1 MSPTIVIHIET
12 GLNARGQIIIMG
24 LVLYYH
30 PTTKQFLSSLMMPAR
45 YVWHW
50 SEVIEGL
57 QFFAT
62 KGLETR
68 LRVVTT
74 NVKGSIH
81 G

>member
-1 MSPTIVIHIET
+1 MSLTTIIHIEA
-12 GLNARGQIIIMG
+12 GLNARGQIVILGMA
-24 LVLYYH
+24 LYYH
-30 PTTKQFLSSLMMPAR
+30 PTTKQLLHTLMMPAR

-50 SEVIEGL
+50 SEVIDGL
-57 QFFAT
+57 QLFAA